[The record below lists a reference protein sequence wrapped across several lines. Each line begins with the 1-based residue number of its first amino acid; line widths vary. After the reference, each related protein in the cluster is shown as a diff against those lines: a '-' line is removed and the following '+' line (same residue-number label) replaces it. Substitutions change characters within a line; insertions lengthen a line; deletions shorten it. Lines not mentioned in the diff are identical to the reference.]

1 MSSPDLGYVC
11 TCTNLMIL
19 QQYIYVGTDFA
30 EIPLMLKNEGSY
42 DWPQNKTKIVFDKK
56 YEIKGNDVLLN
67 SIKPG
72 AEQQIT
78 VKIEGLKNLPVGE
91 YETGVYFNIKGKNC
105 GDIMKMKII
114 IINKEVDP
122 KIKYKNILKQ
132 FRGEYNLEE
141 GEYPDDDLIDILLSN
156 NLDLEKAFMC
166 LIGET

>member
-1 MSSPDLGYVC
+1 
-11 TCTNLMIL
+11 
-19 QQYIYVGTDFA
+19 
-30 EIPLMLKNEGSY
+30 MLN
-42 DWPQNKTKIVFDKK
+42 
-56 YEIKGNDVLLN
+56 VLLN

-72 AEQQIT
+72 AEQQCT

-91 YETGVYFNIKGKNC
+91 YETGVYFNIKGWNC

-122 KIKYKNILKQ
+122 KIKYKNTLKQ

-166 LIGET
+166 LIGEN